1 MHRMAAL
8 ASITLTLTFGFANH
22 AFAQSWQICNKTSE
36 SVRIVIGYA
45 VSGGLLKSEGWWTL
59 APNGCQKVLN
69 RSETVDYTTGYLYAT
84 KAGKPFINGDQG
96 LCVDDKPFTIRR
108 HQNCEGRNFRTV
120 QSKQVSI
127 DLNKNYT
134 TNLTGSPRPGTSNFD

>member
-36 SVRIVIGYA
+36 S
-45 VSGGLLKSEGWWTL
+45 
-59 APNGCQKVLN
+59 
-69 RSETVDYTTGYLYAT
+69 
-84 KAGKPFINGDQG
+84 
-96 LCVDDKPFTIRR
+96 DKPFTIRR

-134 TNLTGSPRPGTSNFD
+134 TNLTGSLRPGTSNFD